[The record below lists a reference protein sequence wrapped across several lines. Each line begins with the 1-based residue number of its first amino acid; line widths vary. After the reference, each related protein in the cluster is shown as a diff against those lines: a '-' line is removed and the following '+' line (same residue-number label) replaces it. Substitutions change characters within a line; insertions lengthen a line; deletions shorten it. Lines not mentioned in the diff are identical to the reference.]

1 MLAKYFKY
9 SYLDSGA
16 MYRGI
21 TYAALQNKWITPKGI
36 EESKLFEGLK
46 SLSLNFDLNSNL
58 LLLNGVNISKEIRN
72 LEVSKNVSQIA
83 SLPLVRDF
91 LVTQQRKMG
100 YKKNIVIDGRDI
112 GTVVFPDA
120 AHKFFFT
127 AQPEV
132 RAKRRWEELKVDDPS
147 IDFDSVL
154 ENLVQR
160 DTMDSNREEAPLKIA
175 KNAIE
180 INVSDLSVSEIFNL
194 LIKKIET

>member
-1 MLAKYFKY
+1 
-9 SYLDSGA
+9 

-100 YKKNIVIDGRDI
+100 NKKNIVIDGRDI

>member
-100 YKKNIVIDGRDI
+100 NKKNIVIDGRDI